1 MNSAKSYLFF
11 FSLLF
16 LLQSCFVVKQ
26 VKDGETL
33 YAEKKYT
40 LAAEKLKQ
48 ELNADETIESKAKK
62 SFLIA
67 ECYRYSN
74 QTVEAEKWYKTAA
87 GYNYDPIANYYYG
100 VMLKTNG
107 KYEEAIKAFNNY
119 LNEVPF
125 NEEARKQ
132 LKATQQALDWQQHP
146 APYIV
151 TNLESINSQ
160 AFDYASVLYSNNAL
174 VFTSDRTESTIGA
187 GTFGWTGEKFSDIF
201 IAESDGKGGYKTP
214 ASFSPVINSKYNEGA
229 ACFSSNFS
237 ECYFTRCG
245 SDNLTNDYCNIY
257 YSVKS
262 VTGEWSEPVP
272 LILFDDTSNVS
283 QPFLSADG
291 KELYVSSD
299 THGGYGGKDLYVC
312 NKTSEGWSDPIN
324 LGPQINTVEDET
336 FPNLFE
342 GKLYFASNGQPGM
355 GGLDIFVA
363 TKTGKQWGNV
373 QNIKP
378 PINSPADD
386 FGILFQKV
394 PADKSNDIR
403 AMGLF
408 TSSRPGGKGND
419 DIYQFILPKIK
430 TYVLN
435 GTVLE
440 KTFENP
446 NDPNSKVTG
455 TTLLAVAD
463 VTVTVKDSVILN
475 VKTNAKGSFT
485 TLIEAEK
492 YYKVLAS
499 KADYFSKSEI
509 VNSVG
514 FSLIDR
520 DTVTATVKIIL
531 DKIYKEVQINISN
544 IYYDYNKANIRPDA
558 ALVLDTLV
566 TLLKENPDVKVE
578 LGSHTDSRG
587 NDKYNMILS
596 QKRAEACV
604 NYLVSKG
611 IDKSRLSAKGYGET
625 QLVNNCGNGVPCTE
639 EEHQKNRRTT
649 FKVLSD
655 KLNIESQEPEKII
668 QDPERK

>member
-16 LLQSCFVVKQ
+16 LLQSCFVIKQ

-40 LAAEKLKQ
+40 VAAEKLKQ
-48 ELNADETIESKAKK
+48 ELNADEVVESKAKK

-74 QTVEAEKWYKTAA
+74 QTIEAEKWYKIAA

-125 NEEARKQ
+125 NEEAKKQ

-151 TNLESINSQ
+151 TNLESINSP
-160 AFDYASVLYSNNAL
+160 AFDYAPVLYTNNAL
-174 VFTSDRTESTIGA
+174 VFTSDRTEATIGA

-201 IAESDGKGGYKTP
+201 IAESDGKGGYKIP
-214 ASFSPVINSKYNEGA
+214 VSFNPVINSKYNEGA
-229 ACFSSNFS
+229 ACFNSNFS

-245 SDNLTNDYCNIY
+245 SDNLTNDYCSVF
-257 YSVKS
+257 YSVKN
-262 VTGEWSEPVP
+262 VTGEWGEPLP
-272 LILFDDTSNVS
+272 LTLFDDTSNVS
-283 QPFLSADG
+283 QPFLSIDG

-299 THGGYGGKDLYVC
+299 APGGYGGKDLYVC
-312 NKTSEGWSDPIN
+312 NRTTEGWSDPIN
-324 LGPQINTVEDET
+324 LGPVINTSGDET
-336 FPNLFE
+336 FPYLFE

-363 TKTGKQWGNV
+363 TKTGKQWGNI
-373 QNIKP
+373 QNMKP

-386 FGILFQKV
+386 FGILLQKI
-394 PADKSNDIR
+394 PADKSSSIKE
-403 AMGLF
+403 MGMF

-419 DIYQFILPKIK
+419 DIYQFVLPKIK
-430 TYVLN
+430 AYVLK
-435 GTVLE
+435 GVVLE
-440 KTFENP
+440 KKFENP

-455 TTLLAVAD
+455 TAPLAAAD
-463 VTVTVKDSVILN
+463 VSVTMEDSVILN
-475 VKTNAKGSFT
+475 MKTDTKGNFRT
-485 TLIEAEK
+485 PIQAEK
-492 YYKVLAS
+492 YYKVFAS
-499 KADYFSKSEI
+499 KPDYFSKSEI
-509 VNSVG
+509 TNSIG
-514 FSLIDR
+514 FSLVDE
-520 DTVTATVKIIL
+520 DTVTATVKVIL

-587 NDKYNMILS
+587 NDQYNMVLS

-611 IDKSRLSAKGYGET
+611 IDKSRLTAKGYGET